1 MVSRARARIVTAV
14 ATAAPAAAVAAA
26 GFVIQQAARGAGWLA
41 RRGPGWPLAAPLEN
55 SPDGPGRAS
64 PLAPVPPWLPP
75 GRVVSLPGRGEVFA
89 RDSGGAPGDPAV
101 LLLHGWTASADLNF
115 FPVYAGLAGSYRVI
129 AMDHRGHGRGMRSV
143 EPFSLEDCADD
154 AAALLDELGAGQV
167 IVVGYSM
174 GGPIGLLLARRHP
187 GRVRRPGHAGHRPG
201 VAPLRARA
209 EGLAPAARAG
219 AWPAAR
225 YGAGF
230 VERVLRHAIRQAPE
244 LDTYRP
250 WLAAEFR
257 RGLARELTDAG
268 HALSRYDAEPWAAQ
282 LGLPT
287 AVLITTRDRLV
298 RPAKQ
303 RELAAALRA
312 EVLEVDADHDL
323 PIVKGTEYA
332 RADHARRRHRR
343 GGRRDGGP
351 DPAPP
356 GPPPGAAAPVTLP
369 SGPQRW
375 AASAQRVPIAARSG
389 SAAPPEPPAGRRNRA
404 RAGDRSRPCSATSP
418 SPAPPGR

>member
-1 MVSRARARIVTAV
+1 
-14 ATAAPAAAVAAA
+14 
-26 GFVIQQAARGAGWLA
+26 
-41 RRGPGWPLAAPLEN
+41 
-55 SPDGPGRAS
+55 
-64 PLAPVPPWLPP
+64 
-75 GRVVSLPGRGEVFA
+75 
-89 RDSGGAPGDPAV
+89 V

-187 GRVRRPGHAGHRPG
+187 GRVAGLVMQATALEWYHSAHERRAWRLLPVLELG
-201 VAPLRARA
+201 LRL
-209 EGLAPAARAG
+209 GT
-219 AWPAAR
+219 
-225 YGAGF
+225 GAGF
-230 VERVLRHAIRQAPE
+230 VERVLRHTIRQAPE

-312 EVLEVDADHDL
+312 EVLEVEADHDL
-323 PIVKGTEYA
+323 PIVKGTEFA
-332 RADHARRRHRR
+332 RLTMRAV
-343 GGRRDGGP
+343 GIV
-351 DPAPP
+351 
-356 GPPPGAAAPVTLP
+356 AAAA
-369 SGPQRW
+369 G
-375 AASAQRVPIAARSG
+375 IAARTRI
-389 SAAPPEPPAGRRNRA
+389 PRPGRRRGST
-404 RAGDRSRPCSATSP
+404 RD
-418 SPAPPGR
+418 PA